1 LPLVTLRIIPS
12 LKIAYRARREIVASF
27 MWNRCRPSTT
37 RGRDVRP
44 NISDDRFGRI
54 VQHGSDGSH
63 GPQAEV
69 ALICQREMRPL
80 SFLSQKGGARS
91 GTGACLVSLVLLFCV
106 PVWAQ
111 TGTASSAP
119 AASQPEV
126 PKDALGRTTPR
137 GTVLG
142 FVNAARKGDD
152 ELAVQYL
159 NTRLRGK
166 RATDLAHQ
174 LFVVLDRRLPARLN
188 ALSDVP
194 EGSLS
199 NPLKPNQEIVGSI
212 TTDDGSV
219 DIILE
224 RVDRGKAGLIWL
236 FSSNTLELIPALF
249 DDINEVSVENV
260 LPEFLVNTRVAGIPL
275 FEWLAVLVGIPLFF
289 ILASLINRG
298 LSRMVGRWRRHRSK
312 NSDLPNPQILPV
324 PIRILLLAG
333 SIRWLLTVLSLPLL
347 ARQFWSSTASTL
359 TIGGCV
365 WLLILLSSSGEG
377 YIRRRLQVRNLTGA
391 TSMLRLARWAID
403 VLIIFAGVL
412 VTLRYFG
419 VDPTAALAGLGVGGI
434 AVALAAQKT
443 LENVIGGISLIFDRA
458 VEVGDT
464 LKVGEVSG
472 TVDDIGLRSTRI
484 RTLDRSVVSVPN
496 GQIATMSLEDLSAR
510 DKFWFHPILSLRYG
524 TTPGQMRVVLESIRR
539 LLEETRLVEATSV
552 RVRFLHFGPSSLDVE
567 VFAYILANDWEHFLE
582 VQEALLLRIMECVES
597 AGVNIALPSQIIF
610 MAPGSASTEAGG
622 AGLLKASAPDKNF
635 LDPAATKSA

>member
-1 LPLVTLRIIPS
+1 
-12 LKIAYRARREIVASF
+12 
-27 MWNRCRPSTT
+27 M
-37 RGRDVRP
+37 
-44 NISDDRFGRI
+44 
-54 VQHGSDGSH
+54 
-63 GPQAEV
+63 
-69 ALICQREMRPL
+69 ICDREMRPL
-80 SFLSQKGGARS
+80 FPLSQTRPARS
-91 GTGACLVSLVLLFCV
+91 GIGACLVSLVLLFCV
-106 PVWAQ
+106 PVWPQ
-111 TGTASSAP
+111 TGTASSGP

-126 PKDALGRTTPR
+126 PKDALDRTTPR

-142 FVNAARKGDD
+142 FVNAARKGDY
-152 ELAVQYL
+152 EVAVQYL
-159 NTRLRGK
+159 NTQYRGK

-199 NPLKPNQEIVGSI
+199 NPLKPDQEIVGPI

-236 FSSNTLELIPALF
+236 FSSNTLESIPALF

-275 FEWLAVLVGIPLFF
+275 FELLAVLVGIPLFF
-289 ILASLINRG
+289 VLTSLMNRG
-298 LSRMVGRWRRHRSK
+298 LSRIVGRRRRRRYK
-312 NSDLPNPQILPV
+312 KSDLPNPQVLPV

-333 SIRWLLTVLSLPLL
+333 VIRWLLTVLSLPLL
-347 ARQFWSSTASTL
+347 ARQFWFSTANTL

-365 WLLILLSSSGEG
+365 WLLIVLSSRGEE

-391 TSMLRLARWAID
+391 TSMLRLGRWAID
-403 VLIIFAGVL
+403 VLIVFAGIL

-464 LKVGEVSG
+464 LKVGDVSG

-496 GQIATMSLEDLSAR
+496 GQIATMSLENLSAR
-510 DKFWFHPILSLRYG
+510 DKFWFHPILTLSYG
-524 TTPGQMRVVLESIRR
+524 TTSTQMHAVLDSIRS
-539 LLEETRLVEATSV
+539 LLKENRQVEPDSV
-552 RVRFLHFGPSSLDVE
+552 RVRFLRFGPSSLDVE
-567 VFAYILANDWEHFLE
+567 AFAYVWASDWNKFLE
-582 VQEALLLRIMECVES
+582 IQETLLLQMMGCVES
-597 AGVNIALPSQIIF
+597 AGVQIALPSQTIF
-610 MAPGSASTEAGG
+610 VTAAPGSTETGG
-622 AGLLKASAPDKNF
+622 AGLLKASAPDKN
-635 LDPAATKSA
+635 LLGPAAAKSA